1 VSEGASR
8 CPHGLCDGS
17 GFLYEEE
24 TNTARPCRCRAQ
36 RISRARA
43 RSLSAVI
50 PRRFRDAAWDRKPV
64 VDIEPTTVRGVRT
77 FAEHVGERLDD
88 GDGLRFT
95 GDIGTG
101 KTTLA
106 MLVSKAA
113 LEAGRSVAIYSVPRL
128 LTTIRTTFND
138 DSAHSHAELLDKLAA
153 VDLLH
158 LDDLGAENS
167 TPWVLE
173 ELYSI
178 VNTRYEEKRSM
189 VVTTNLEDEALAA
202 QIGQRTVSRLAE
214 MCWDVPVYGHD
225 GRKHFDAA

>member
-1 VSEGASR
+1 VSAA
-8 CPHGLCDGS
+8 CQYDLCDGS

-43 RSLSAVI
+43 RNLSAVI
-50 PRRFRDAAWDRKPV
+50 PKRFRDAAWDRKPV
-64 VDIEPTTVRGVRT
+64 VDMEPSTVRGVRT
-77 FAEHVGERLDD
+77 FAEHVTERLDA

-138 DSAHSHAELLDKLAA
+138 DAAHSHAELLDKLAM

-158 LDDLGAENS
+158 LDDLGAEHS
-167 TPWVLE
+167 TSWVLE

-178 VNTRYEEKRSM
+178 VNTRYEEKRSI
-189 VVTTNLEDEALAA
+189 VVTTNLEEDALAE
-202 QIGQRTVSRLAE
+202 QIGPRTVSRLAE
-214 MCWDVPVYGHD
+214 MCWDVPVYGRD
-225 GRKHFDAA
+225 ARRQFDAA